1 MSTNDHAA
9 RIPLGFMPPGKQACI
24 EEIDTRIDPI
34 QREQL
39 AAYGLAPQRV
49 LTVLQQHPMTIM
61 MIDEVELALEADIAR
76 LVWVSL
82 FDASL

>member
-9 RIPLGFMPPGKQACI
+9 RIPLGFMLAGERARV
-24 EEIDTRIDPI
+24 EEIDTRIDPV

-39 AAYGLAPQRV
+39 VAYGLAPQRV
-49 LTVLQQHPMTIM
+49 LTVLQQHPMSIV

-76 LVWVSL
+76 LVWVRRC
-82 FDASL
+82 